1 MTTVKT
7 TVIKLMNCGFAS
19 EGILRIDNIASGV
32 GVIMFDVASRQAAG
46 IHILRGEAPA
56 IAPKNPA
63 YYADTGIAF
72 IFEHFKKQS
81 PNLRIS
87 IAMAGGASLLAISK
101 NKEIGSKV
109 VTVAKDTLAKFRLQ
123 VKLEKIGGSKARS
136 MVLNIDEG
144 KIKII

>member
-1 MTTVKT
+1 MITVKT
-7 TVIKLMNCGFAS
+7 TVTKPMNCGFAS

-32 GVIMFDVASRQAAG
+32 GIIMFNAAGRQVAG
-46 IHILRGEAPA
+46 IHILRGEAPG

-63 YYADTGIAF
+63 YSADTGIAF
-72 IFEHFKKQS
+72 ILEHFKTQS
-81 PNLRIS
+81 PNLRVS
-87 IAMAGGASLLAISK
+87 IAMAGGANMLAISK

-109 VTVAKDTLAKFRLQ
+109 VTVVKDVLAKLRLQ
-123 VKLEKIGGSKARS
+123 VKLEKTGGSKARS